1 MTEFRVLVQECKT
14 MLICF
19 TPSHINVSFNI
30 CTDVP
35 SAESE
40 IGNR

>member
-1 MTEFRVLVQECKT
+1 VQYG
-14 MLICF
+14 MQNNAYSF
-19 TPSHINVSFNI
+19 YSSHINVFFNI

-40 IGNR
+40 IGNC